1 MPNVSKRKST
11 YNVDIPLYG
20 GQTTTQL
27 KTQTGVYMTV
37 IIMIILL
44 LLSII
49 EWVYEI
55 RNETEEDRAKK
66 MWLFDHGLY

>member
-1 MPNVSKRKST
+1 
-11 YNVDIPLYG
+11 
-20 GQTTTQL
+20 
-27 KTQTGVYMTV
+27 MTV